1 MSDRIPLDHLTS
13 DQLDHLYE
21 RAEQAEAALTRVQHV
36 AALIHA
42 GAPWTANRTDT
53 AARIRAA
60 IAGPGTAATEAT
72 VPRALFDENARRH
85 QAAVDR
91 VDELLAAIE
100 RVRKVATAIRDAT
113 AAGRNDWQ
121 IGQHD
126 CALTI
131 LAALTESAPAAT
143 GATGH
148 RQDHTTTGTASTFG

>member
-1 MSDRIPLDHLTS
+1 MNQRIPLDHLTS

-72 VPRALFDENARRH
+72 
-85 QAAVDR
+85 
-91 VDELLAAIE
+91 
-100 RVRKVATAIRDAT
+100 
-113 AAGRNDWQ
+113 
-121 IGQHD
+121 
-126 CALTI
+126 
-131 LAALTESAPAAT
+131 